1 MRFLPEFITT
11 LPIALALTTAAAADT
26 ASVPPLVTTGPVAG
40 LTAAQCR
47 DELDSAVSLFH
58 NQASKIAE
66 TRLLQLAD
74 QCQHLPQINHNLGV
88 LAGRQ
93 NQWPAAIDFFKRS
106 LEADARAAMSQDHL
120 LQIYRYRASLAYA
133 KALNTTPT
141 APPPVLQMQDAPQQ
155 NSAEL
160 LPQPSTPL
168 RTPLRTPLHN
178 ISTVDYE
185 LYDWWHTALQAN
197 NQGRQAH
204 YVIGYSAPVAAQPN
218 QADWQS
224 VQREIS
230 FTAQDAVAVLTH
242 QENGQSVS
250 TLLLMRLQGNRWKI
264 YQETRL

>member
-1 MRFLPEFITT
+1 M
-11 LPIALALTTAAAADT
+11 LALTTAAAADT
-26 ASVPPLVTTGPVAG
+26 ASAPPVVTPAPVPG
-40 LTAAQCR
+40 LTADQCR
-47 DELDSAVSLFH
+47 DQLDSAVSLFH
-58 NQASKIAE
+58 NQAHKISE

-74 QCQHLPQINHNLGV
+74 QCQQLPQINHNLGV

-93 NQWPAAIDFFKRS
+93 NRWPAAIDYFKRS
-106 LEADARAAMSQDHL
+106 LEADARAAMTQDHL

-133 KALNTTPT
+133 KALNTTT
-141 APPPVLQMQDAPQQ
+141 SAPPPVLQMQDASQQ

-160 LPQPSTPL
+160 LHQPSA
-168 RTPLRTPLHN
+168 PLHN

-185 LYDWWHTALQAN
+185 LYDWWHTALPAN

-218 QADWQS
+218 QAEWQS
-224 VQREIS
+224 VRREIS

-242 QENGQSVS
+242 KENGQSVS

>member
-1 MRFLPEFITT
+1 
-11 LPIALALTTAAAADT
+11 
-26 ASVPPLVTTGPVAG
+26 LVTTRPVAG
-40 LTAAQCR
+40 LSADQCR

-58 NQASKIAE
+58 NQAIKVAE

-93 NQWPAAIDFFKRS
+93 NQWPAAIDYFKRS
-106 LEADARAAMSQDHL
+106 LEADPRAAMTQDHL

-133 KALNTTPT
+133 KALNTTST
-141 APPPVLQMQDAPQQ
+141 APPPELHMQDASRQ
-155 NSAEL
+155 NPAEL
-160 LPQPSTPL
+160 LHQPH
-168 RTPLRTPLHN
+168 TPLRTPLHN

-197 NQGRQAH
+197 NQGHQAH
-204 YVIGYSAPVAAQPN
+204 YVNGYSPPLAAQPN

-230 FTAQDAVAVLTH
+230 FTAQDAVAVLTY